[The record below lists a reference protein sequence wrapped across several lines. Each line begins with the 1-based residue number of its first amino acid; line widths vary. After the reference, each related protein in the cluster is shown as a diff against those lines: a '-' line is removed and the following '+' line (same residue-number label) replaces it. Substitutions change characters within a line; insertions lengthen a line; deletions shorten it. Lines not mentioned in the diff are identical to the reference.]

1 MHTLERTR
9 LRGVS
14 STETDCAACPASRR
28 CWGDV
33 LPLPAEAVHARREP
47 PLERGARLIE
57 QGDEP
62 GLYIVA
68 TGCLVLRVSLPDGSQ
83 RVVGL
88 RLPGELVGLE
98 SYSRGEQVYTAQA
111 ASASAVCRLRLPPAG
126 AAAMHGA
133 LLERL
138 LLKSAAQPERA
149 AAPWAG
155 LPAVERVAAFIENYS
170 QRAQLSA
177 REDPFKLPLT
187 RADIGSYLGLAPET
201 VVRALGHLSQAQRLA
216 VRGRTVRLGGSG

>member
-1 MHTLERTR
+1 MHTSERTR
-9 LRGVS
+9 LRGVAN
-14 STETDCAACPASRR
+14 TETDCASCPASRR
-28 CWGDV
+28 CWGEA
-33 LPLPAEAVHARREP
+33 LPNETVHARREP

-57 QGDEP
+57 QGGAP
-62 GLYIVA
+62 ALFIVA
-68 TGCLVLRVSLPDGSQ
+68 TGCLVLRVGLPDGSQ

-98 SYSRGEQVYTAQA
+98 SYARGEQTYTAQA
-111 ASASAVCRLRLPPAG
+111 ASPSAVCRLRVPALGTG
-126 AAAMHGA
+126 AAHGA

-170 QRAQLSA
+170 QRAQLSG

-201 VVRALGHLSQAQRLA
+201 VVRALGHLSQTQRLS
-216 VRGRTVRLGGSG
+216 VRGRTVSLGGTL

>member
-1 MHTLERTR
+1 MR
-9 LRGVS
+9 LRGVTS
-14 STETDCAACPASRR
+14 AETDCAACPAVRR
-28 CWGDV
+28 CWGDS
-33 LPLPAEAVHARREP
+33 LPADCVHARREP
-47 PLERGARLIE
+47 PLDRGTRLLE
-57 QGDEP
+57 QGTP
-62 GLYIVA
+62 AALYIVA
-68 TGCLVLRVSLPDGSQ
+68 GGCLVLRVSLPDGSQ

-88 RLPGELVGLE
+88 RLPGELIGLE
-98 SYSRGEQVYTAQA
+98 SYARGEQVYAAQA
-111 ASASAVCRLRLPPAG
+111 AAPSAVCRLRLPAPGTGG
-126 AAAMHGA
+126 AHGA

-155 LPAVERVAAFIENYS
+155 LPAVERVAAFIENYT
-170 QRAQLSA
+170 QRAQLSG

-216 VRGRTVRLGGSG
+216 VRGRTVRLGVPA